1 MFFFVLSRA
10 WDKEKQNSES
20 PWGIE
25 PQTFGFRAP
34 MLRWIRRSDSEGSI
48 PRGVS
53 EFFSLSHAR
62 DKTKKNIFSVFTEL
76 KKLTISLI
84 SIYKRNI
91 ICCRNN
97 IISNLNK
104 NSSICLCCST
114 TRSFKCGF
122 FSLVSLFV
130 KNPDFK
136 WEELSLKTS
145 RFLQPLGSSY
155 D

>member
-1 MFFFVLSRA
+1 MKCWKDVL
-10 WDKEKQNSES
+10 
-20 PWGIE
+20 
-25 PQTFGFRAP
+25 FRLVTSVGQRKTKFWVP
-34 MLRWIRRSDSEGSI
+34 MRKRTSDLRIPRSDALMNPKVWFWRFDSLWGLI
-48 PRGVS
+48 I
-53 EFFSLSHAR
+53 FSLSHAR
-62 DKTKKNIFSVFTEL
+62 DKTKKNIFSVFTKL

-104 NSSICLCCST
+104 NSSICFCCST

-130 KNPDFK
+130 KRLQMGRVK
-136 WEELSLKTS
+136 LKKP
-145 RFLQPLGSSY
+145 RGSSSF
-155 D
+155 

>member
-1 MFFFVLSRA
+1 MKCWKDVLFRLVTSVGQRKTKFWVSMRNQTSDLRIPRSDAPMNPKVWFWRFDSSWGLRIFFFVPRS
-10 WDKEKQNSES
+10 WQDEKKHL
-20 PWGIE
+20 
-25 PQTFGFRAP
+25 FY
-34 MLRWIRRSDSEGSI
+34 
-48 PRGVS
+48 
-53 EFFSLSHAR
+53 
-62 DKTKKNIFSVFTEL
+62 VFTEL

-145 RFLQPLGSSY
+145 RFL
-155 D
+155 